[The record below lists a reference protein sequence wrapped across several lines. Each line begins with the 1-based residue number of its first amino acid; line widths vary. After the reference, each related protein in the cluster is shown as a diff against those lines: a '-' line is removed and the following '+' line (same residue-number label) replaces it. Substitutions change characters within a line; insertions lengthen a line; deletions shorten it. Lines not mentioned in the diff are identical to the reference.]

1 MINNRFYLK
10 NNYFDSNLGKNELNS
25 KSQANDTQ
33 TKCVE
38 TRSGALVK
46 SSVTSSVLDQFYHV
60 IWLWKA
66 TEL

>member
-33 TKCVE
+33 TKCVQMRYLTCDMAME
-38 TRSGALVK
+38 N
-46 SSVTSSVLDQFYHV
+46 Y
-60 IWLWKA
+60 
-66 TEL
+66 